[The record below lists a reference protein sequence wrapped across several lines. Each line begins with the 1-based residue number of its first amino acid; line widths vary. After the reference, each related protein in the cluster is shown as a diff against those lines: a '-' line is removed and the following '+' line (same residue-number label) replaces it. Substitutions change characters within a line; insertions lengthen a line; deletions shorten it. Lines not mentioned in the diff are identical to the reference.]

1 MKVGDGEETRQ
12 PEAEEHGSEDHGDT
26 AWWKLGCMAPNEA
39 CCGTRHHKDL
49 LAPRYPAG
57 ARAGAA
63 PGKLGVEAVALYTC
77 TGRNVS
83 PDAAGGCPRSP
94 SADVSALRK
103 RSARCGASLQRLTT
117 GGPPFRPAYWSCRAR
132 LGVLGSGRTCGRPCP
147 RSQTTRPL
155 GFARR
160 SDGRRRLLR
169 YRTDVE

>member
-12 PEAEEHGSEDHGDT
+12 PEAEEHGSKDRGDT
-26 AWWKLGCMAPNEA
+26 AWWKLVCMPSKRSVSRA
-39 CCGTRHHKDL
+39 GHHKDL
-49 LAPRYPAG
+49 SAPRYPAG

-63 PGKLGVEAVALYTC
+63 PDLLGVEAVALYATC
-77 TGRNVS
+77 TGSNVS
-83 PDAAGGCPRSP
+83 PDTEGGCPRSP

-117 GGPPFRPAYWSCRAR
+117 GSPTFRLAYWSCRAR
-132 LGVLGSGRTCGRPCP
+132 LGILGSGRTCGWPRP
-147 RSQTTRPL
+147 RSQTAHPL
-155 GFARR
+155 GFGR